1 MKVIGIVLI
10 FGLALALAEK
20 ARFDLYR
27 LYEVTAENDLHL
39 ELFQQI
45 SEYPDGVRKHLLR
58 FQIN

>member
-1 MKVIGIVLI
+1 MKAIGIVLF
-10 FGLALALAEK
+10 FGLVLALAEK

-39 ELFQQI
+39 KLFQQI
-45 SEYPDGVRKHLLR
+45 SEYPDGVRRHLLR

>member
-1 MKVIGIVLI
+1 MKAIGIVLI
-10 FGLALALAEK
+10 FGLVLALAEK

-39 ELFQQI
+39 KLFQQI
-45 SEYPDGVRKHLLR
+45 SEYPDGVRRHLLR